1 MQSSRNLIEM
11 FAHLEHWNNRV
22 KDLNIIQTIEKGVY
36 KVAIYFHKTG
46 FFSKERYCEAII
58 TLYKVPDG
66 YFMTMRTTNK
76 IPPHIK
82 KEQWLH
88 FKLAVRIRGTL
99 DSISTK
105 RMIFS
110 MESNEGSRMTLEFV
124 KEIRNF
130 QDYLKTKFKLPEK
143 AFEVRGSLYR

>member
-1 MQSSRNLIEM
+1 M
-11 FAHLEHWNNRV
+11 
-22 KDLNIIQTIEKGVY
+22 
-36 KVAIYFHKTG
+36 
-46 FFSKERYCEAII
+46 

-66 YFMTMRTTNK
+66 YFMTMKTTNK

-99 DSISTK
+99 SDISSK

-110 MESNEGSRMTLEFV
+110 IESSESSRMMLEFV
-124 KEIRNF
+124 KEIKNF

-143 AFEVRGSLYR
+143 LF